1 MSESEREEKEWHR
14 IWDGERKLERKRML
28 VAYRQT
34 VRKQDQVK

>member
-28 VAYRQT
+28 E
-34 VRKQDQVK
+34 KS